1 MKYKEKFEELE
12 EKISVIRV
20 FVYNEEYSKTF
31 GKHTLMT
38 DKEKLQKIKRGL
50 MQQLLTGNRRVKV

>member
-12 EKISVIRV
+12 EKISAIRV

-38 DKEKLQKIKRGL
+38 DKEKLQKIRYVL
-50 MQQLLTGNRRVKV
+50 ES